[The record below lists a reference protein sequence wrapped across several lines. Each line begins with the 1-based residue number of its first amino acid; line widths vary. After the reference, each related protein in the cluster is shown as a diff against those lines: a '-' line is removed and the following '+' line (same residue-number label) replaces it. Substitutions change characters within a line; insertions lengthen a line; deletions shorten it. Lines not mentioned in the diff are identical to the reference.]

1 MYLHAYGCIVVWYC
15 CCRTDVTDNYTIE
28 CTFDS
33 DVDCCFRVVYC
44 MKDDV
49 NLCELTNV

>member
-1 MYLHAYGCIVVWYC
+1 MSLCYC
-15 CCRTDVTDNYTIE
+15 CYRTDVTDNYTIE
-28 CTFDS
+28 FTFDS
-33 DVDCCFRVVYC
+33 DVDCCFRIVYC